1 MYNIYMKESK
11 VILKIKQQDEK
22 QSLFDYLLSYKVNK
36 SFVNHLLNLKKIKL
50 NGSNIIDKN
59 YDIVEGDIIE
69 LNIEIE
75 EIEPYAFDIKVIYE
89 DSHIIIVDKP
99 ANILVHSDGNTN
111 NTLTNAV
118 KHYLNKKNEICNAYP
133 IHRLDYETTGIVI
146 FAKNKLMLSYLS
158 VSIENHELLKK
169 YICLCQNPFSSKQG
183 VINSP
188 IAKDRHSN
196 KQIVVKTG
204 KEAESIYKVI
214 KNGKIS
220 KVEVQIKHGRKHQI
234 RVHMASVGHPIVGDK
249 MYGNNQKESLKLHF
263 WYVEFIHPYTKE
275 KMIVKCKEKF

>member
-59 YDIVEGDIIE
+59 YDIIEGDIIE

-158 VSIENHELLKK
+158 VSIEKHELLKK

-234 RVHMASVGHPIVGDK
+234 RVHMASIGHPIVGDK
-249 MYGNNQKESLKLHF
+249 IYGNNQKESLKLHF

-275 KMIVKCKEKF
+275 KMMVKCKEKF

>member
-59 YDIVEGDIIE
+59 YDIIEGDIIE

-158 VSIENHELLKK
+158 VSIEKHELLKK

-234 RVHMASVGHPIVGDK
+234 RVHMASIGHPIVGDK
-249 MYGNNQKESLKLHF
+249 IYGNNQKESLKLHF

>member
-11 VILKIKQQDEK
+11 VILKIKQQDER
-22 QSLFDYLLSYKVNK
+22 QSLLDYLLSYKVNK

-50 NGSNIIDKN
+50 NGSTIIDKN
-59 YDIVEGDIIE
+59 YNIIEGDIIE
-69 LNIEIE
+69 LDIEIE
-75 EIEPYAFDIKVIYE
+75 EIDPYAFDIKVIYE

-118 KHYLNKKNEICNAYP
+118 KHYLNGKNEICNAYP

-158 VSIENHELLKK
+158 VSIEKHELLKK
-169 YICLCQNPFSSKQG
+169 YICLCQNSFSSKQG

-188 IAKDRHSN
+188 IGKDRHSN

-234 RVHMASVGHPIVGDK
+234 RVHMASIGHPIVGDK
-249 MYGNNQKESLKLHF
+249 IYGNNQKESLKLHF

-275 KMIVKCKEKF
+275 KMVVKCKEKF